1 MAALGERMTA
11 SKGLTFDENAA
22 RGIERMYS
30 TPDVV
35 GQRARFVQ
43 LLAPK
48 PGEHL
53 LDVGVGPGF
62 LTYDLA
68 PIVGERGLVAGVD
81 SSQVM
86 VELAKKRCEGR
97 GPCELRLGDATQLP
111 FGDASFDA
119 VTSTQVYEYVADMPR
134 ALAEVRRV
142 LKPNGRVFILD
153 TDWDSVVWNTT
164 DPARMRRVMDA
175 WDDHLHDAH
184 LPAKLPA
191 LLERAGFGVTHVE
204 VIPIVN
210 AALHAHCYSHGILG
224 AIAGFVPGQ
233 RGVTLEEAK
242 AWAAELRE
250 LGRRGEYFFSINRYA
265 FGAVRR

>member
-1 MAALGERMTA
+1 
-11 SKGLTFDENAA
+11 LTFDENAA

-30 TPDVV
+30 TPDVI

-43 LLAPK
+43 LVAPR
-48 PGEHL
+48 PGERI
-53 LDVGVGPGF
+53 LDVGIGPGF

-68 PIVGERGLVAGVD
+68 PMVGERGLVAGVD
-81 SSQVM
+81 SSAVM

-97 GPCELRLGDATQLP
+97 GPCAFQLGDATELP
-111 FGDASFDA
+111 FDAASFDA

-142 LKPNGRVFILD
+142 LRPNGRVFILD

-164 DPARMRRVMDA
+164 DAARMRRVMDA
-175 WDDHLHDAH
+175 WDDHLHDPH

-191 LLERAGFGVTHVE
+191 LLERAGFAVTHVE

-210 AALHAHCYSHGILG
+210 AALHPHCYSHGILG
-224 AIAGFVPGQ
+224 AIAGFAPGH
-233 RGVTLEEAK
+233 RGVTSEEAK

-250 LGRRGEYFFSINRYA
+250 LGARGEYFFSINRYA